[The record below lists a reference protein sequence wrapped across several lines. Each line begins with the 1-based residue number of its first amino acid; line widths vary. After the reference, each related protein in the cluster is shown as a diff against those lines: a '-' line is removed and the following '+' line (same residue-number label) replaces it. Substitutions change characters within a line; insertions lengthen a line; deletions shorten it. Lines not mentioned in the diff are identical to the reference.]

1 MAKMNTTPPV
11 FQVKSMALLHVDPGS
26 ILLAVSYLISH
37 FHDHSNSY
45 TVQYST
51 SIQQMTDAGF
61 SFQFSQLKL
70 KPASDRRT
78 TTNFVGPSSKLK
90 NQESSF
96 LLNNFISLILL
107 NALEI
112 SGLSLK
118 SQKLSLY
125 SSQLGNKPAY
135 HQFECQLLEYI
146 RTQWQMTQCVKAT

>member
-1 MAKMNTTPPV
+1 
-11 FQVKSMALLHVDPGS
+11 
-26 ILLAVSYLISH
+26 
-37 FHDHSNSY
+37 
-45 TVQYST
+45 
-51 SIQQMTDAGF
+51 MTDAGF

-135 HQFECQLLEYI
+135 H
-146 RTQWQMTQCVKAT
+146 